1 MSNQSETTVHKIN
14 YRSATLVI
22 TEHNNVPY
30 VDMQQIVEGM
40 GLNWRHHK
48 RTLKYDAISL
58 YPDRA
63 EAAEDRG
70 HHPAICM
77 LLIKLHSWLMG
88 LKQERYARRVREEIS
103 AWQNDCV
110 DQLWSN
116 WSQTRTQSD
125 VAISTVN
132 ARYHGKRFRF
142 RRIGNEWWY
151 AASDVVVA
159 LGIRNTTDLLK
170 TLPQSTRIRLQIGHQ
185 QLHAINQAGLD
196 KAYLMAPPFGSESLR
211 TWLSNLQQDHANP
224 RVPPELSICKDSA
237 DATLD
242 YLSRCRQSLRDA
254 GALVVEWDDALAQR
268 IASSAASMLI
278 RNRRWLLALNDH
290 GEPHLS
296 VVPQDAG
303 VFTSEGLVKWVRDPA
318 GARLEV
324 VTSILSAIGERLS
337 CGAD

>member
-1 MSNQSETTVHKIN
+1 MSNQSETTVQKIN

-22 TEHNNVPY
+22 TEHNSVPY
-30 VDMQQIVEGM
+30 VNMQPIVEGM

-48 RTLKYDAISL
+48 RTLKHDAISF
-58 YPDRA
+58 YPDKA

-70 HHPAICM
+70 HHPAIRM
-77 LLIKLHSWLMG
+77 PLIKLHSWLMG
-88 LKQERYARRVREEIS
+88 LKHERYAKRVRDEIS

-132 ARYHGKRFRF
+132 TRYHGKRFRF

-211 TWLSNLQQDHANP
+211 TWLSNLQQDHANQ

-278 RNRRWLLALNDH
+278 RNRRWLLTLNDH

-324 VTSILSAIGERLS
+324 VTGILSAIGERLS